1 MSLVHHI
8 RWPKYWS
15 FSFSFSISPSN
26 EQPRL
31 ISFRIDWLDLFAV
44 QGTLKSLLQN
54 HSSKEMRKNF
64 VPDRSGD
71 MVRCA
76 ELVLEARSSFSRC
89 SLSTYS
95 IEVGPRVYRGSNT
108 RHLPLREIGE
118 RWSTENK
125 LMICF
130 QMEYRWSTENNM
142 MISESNIESMEHR
155 CTKCLI

>member
-1 MSLVHHI
+1 
-8 RWPKYWS
+8 
-15 FSFSFSISPSN
+15 
-26 EQPRL
+26 
-31 ISFRIDWLDLFAV
+31 
-44 QGTLKSLLQN
+44 
-54 HSSKEMRKNF
+54 MRKNF

-155 CTKCLI
+155 CTKCLIWFGKSSKNSQRKQNLSWGIQTQVKKGGLSRQRARNFARAENQRLDILLISVLPH

>member
-1 MSLVHHI
+1 
-8 RWPKYWS
+8 
-15 FSFSFSISPSN
+15 
-26 EQPRL
+26 
-31 ISFRIDWLDLFAV
+31 
-44 QGTLKSLLQN
+44 
-54 HSSKEMRKNF
+54 
-64 VPDRSGD
+64 

-76 ELVLEARSSFSRC
+76 ELVLEARGSFNRC

-95 IEVGPRVYRGSNT
+95 IEVGPRVYRSSNT